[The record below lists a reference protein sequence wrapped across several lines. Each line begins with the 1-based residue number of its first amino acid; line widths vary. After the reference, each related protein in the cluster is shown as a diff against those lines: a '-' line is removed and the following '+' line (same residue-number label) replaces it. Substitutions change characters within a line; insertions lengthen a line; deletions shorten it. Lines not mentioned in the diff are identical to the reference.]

1 MAGYYDAH
9 DFDPHEGLGYLV
21 GSVRSRLLEALES
34 ELGPLDLSALQ
45 AIVIVKTALG
55 EESHAAAFCR
65 DLRYD
70 PGAMTR
76 LLDQLEK
83 RGFLRRVRS
92 PRDRRAAHLELTEKG
107 RAALPRIKVAAV
119 TVFNRFLRG
128 FARSEAKQLV
138 GYLKRLLENAGS

>member
-1 MAGYYDAH
+1 MAGYYDVRN
-9 DFDPHEGLGYLV
+9 FDPNEGLGYLV
-21 GSVRSRLLEALES
+21 GHVRARLLEALEN
-34 ELGPLDLSALQ
+34 ELAPLELSALQ

-76 LLDQLEK
+76 LLDRLEK

-92 PRDRRAAHLELTEKG
+92 PHDRRAIRLELTEKG
-107 RAALPRIKVAAV
+107 RAALPRIKAAAV

-128 FARSEAKQLV
+128 FSRAEAEQLV
-138 GYLKRLLENAGS
+138 DYLRRLLANAEP